1 MGLGSRIQKLRINN
15 GLTQEQLAE
24 MLSISRQ
31 SVSKWEMDQSL
42 PEIDKVI
49 MSKLFLV
56 GTDEILLEDEEIKNL
71 RPQEIH
77 LGSIYLIVRDFE
89 KSISFYEQLLSMM
102 VSTRNCGNKF
112 AEFYFDKK
120 TLNLLYL

>member
-1 MGLGSRIQKLRINN
+1 MGLGSRIQRLRINN

-31 SVSKWEMDQSL
+31 SVSKWEMDQSI

-49 MSKLFLV
+49 MMSKLFSV

-77 LGSIYLIVRDFE
+77 LGSI
-89 KSISFYEQLLSMM
+89 
-102 VSTRNCGNKF
+102 
-112 AEFYFDKK
+112 
-120 TLNLLYL
+120 